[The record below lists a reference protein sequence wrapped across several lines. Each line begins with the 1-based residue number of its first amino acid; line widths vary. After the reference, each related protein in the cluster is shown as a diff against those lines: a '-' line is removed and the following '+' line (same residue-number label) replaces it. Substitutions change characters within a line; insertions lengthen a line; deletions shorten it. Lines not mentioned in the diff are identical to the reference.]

1 MFRILRNRS
10 VILIHLCDYLCVLCA
25 LCGELIITDG
35 AEGRRMQINE
45 ITGAVVDAAIKV
57 HSALGPGL
65 LESAYEACLRHELA
79 GRGLEIR
86 AQAVLPTV
94 SDGMKIDAGCRIA
107 LLVENAVIVE
117 GKAVEGI
124 APIHA
129 AHNPSYMKMAEQP
142 VGCVLNFTVLPLS

>member
-25 LCGELIITDG
+25 LCCELIITDG

-45 ITGAVVDAAIKV
+45 ITGAVVEAAIKV
-57 HSALGPGL
+57 HSALGSGL

-86 AQAVLPTV
+86 AQAVLPIV
-94 SDGMKIDAGCRIA
+94 YDGMKIDAGYRID
-107 LLVENAVIVE
+107 LLVENAVIDR
-117 GKAVEGI
+117 K
-124 APIHA
+124 
-129 AHNPSYMKMAEQP
+129 STR
-142 VGCVLNFTVLPLS
+142 LNSIT